1 MINGLY
7 IINANTFWFMCYKVI
22 GNITTISSN
31 IRNKNLITNIRGQ
44 RKFLVGNF

>member
-31 IRNKNLITNIRGQ
+31 IRNKNLITNM
-44 RKFLVGNF
+44 